1 MRTPPLVA
9 VGAVL
14 AALSVSGGPAAAAPP
29 DEPTAKIEA
38 AAEAAMEAW
47 ITTVGGHVFTG
58 TVACGIDAVS
68 SHSAYCY
75 AHTDTGIVAASSP
88 IPDPPGSDWQFTLL
102 AGSIGTDGNVAIPTT
117 VPQQPQPTVAAPPL
131 TTVPTPTVAE
141 PAPSTS
147 ATALRRSARAC
158 SSSTSTSRPVAIR
171 LQAPTSATGSGGQRP
186 TTRLDSIISNA
197 IILGPAVADIVATDV
212 AFSSQGCGT
221 WTPYVA
227 PPAPATTF
235 GPGAYVV
242 GSDIAP
248 GTYEASGGADC
259 YWRRLGGF
267 TADLED
273 ILAIENMTQPGSV
286 VIEATDVGF
295 ESAECG
301 TWTLISGDSLT
312 G

>member
-9 VGAVL
+9 IGAVL
-14 AALSVSGGPAAAAPP
+14 AALSVSGGLAAAAPP

-88 IPDPPGSDWQFTLL
+88 IPDPPGSEWQFTLL

-117 VPQQPQPTVAAPPL
+117 VPQQPQPTVVAPPL

-147 ATALRRSARAC
+147 ATATTFGEGMQLVNVDVAPGRYQAAGSDFCYWERRSAADDEM
-158 SSSTSTSRPVAIR
+158 
-171 LQAPTSATGSGGQRP
+171 
-186 TTRLDSIISNA
+186 DSIISNA